1 MGFRGQEGQAFLL
14 SLPGPPDPDRR
25 RVGRPGRGG
34 EPRPD
39 GWFYFSW
46 FATLVKVVSSLPP
59 SVVMAPIAATAMRAA
74 VRPYSMAVA
83 PDWSWTKRW
92 KRVFTV
98 NLLGCDRLPAF
109 EVDRNGSTVRNKGKD
124 RP

>member
-1 MGFRGQEGQAFLL
+1 M
-14 SLPGPPDPDRR
+14 
-25 RVGRPGRGG
+25 
-34 EPRPD
+34 
-39 GWFYFSW
+39 
-46 FATLVKVVSSLPP
+46 
-59 SVVMAPIAATAMRAA
+59 
-74 VRPYSMAVA
+74 RPYSMAVA